1 MALKIFDRVKETTST
16 TGTGTITLAG
26 AVTNF
31 ETFASNL
38 SDGDTT
44 YYAIV
49 DGANNAFEVG
59 LGTFTASGT
68 TLARTTII
76 ASSNSNNAVDLAAG
90 TKEVFIT
97 VPADKMIVK
106 DANGDISVSV
116 NTGIILGSLMATFM
130 AANVWFIIWPNQKKV
145 ISGASDA
152 AEAGAK
158 AGLASRTNTLLSF
171 PMLYLMVYSAHAG
184 SGGLSVTQPLL
195 SSGNLTGFWIG
206 LVIILLIELNAIF
219 GKMNPMIASVKAVI
233 HSGLALGVVF
243 ALLVNYL

>member
-1 MALKIFDRVKETTST
+1 MENYLGAILIRTLHILFGILWIGLLYYFNFVQTEYFKESEADAKSDVVKKLVPNALWYFRYAALFTFL
-16 TGTGTITLAG
+16 TGLY
-26 AVTNF
+26 
-31 ETFASNL
+31 L
-38 SDGDTT
+38 L
-44 YYAIV
+44 YY
-49 DGANNAFEVG
+49 
-59 LGTFTASGT
+59 L
-68 TLARTTII
+68 
-76 ASSNSNNAVDLAAG
+76 
-90 TKEVFIT
+90 
-97 VPADKMIVK
+97 
-106 DANGDISVSV
+106 SVSV